1 MPKPVRQEDLDFVSC
16 ENDRYESELFKWK
29 NDRLVEAILQ
39 EELEFAKET
48 FKAKAIAH
56 KKYEAAEQKRLNA
69 DKEWQRYWEQVTA
82 KYERE
87 KLERKRQ
94 FELEQAKWKQ
104 MAEEYDRK
112 IKAQRQAEEDRKKRE
127 EEARRQEILRL
138 QNQKLAHEAA
148 LAEEKRKKEEA
159 QKAAENA
166 KKVQDNAKTVTE
178 NNNKNLVSDEIL
190 KQEELYRNM
199 LKNIHD
205 KFSKNP
211 QLKSSTTEA
220 RKNIT
225 LGLNILTNG
234 RAEIIKIASQFDAM
248 LKSHKNNS
256 DVYYFLINY
265 IAKAVVKHAEVDV
278 VSKESAAFPFAHLCV
293 LISTQHTDFM
303 EFLMTRLVK
312 KCPYVLPR
320 YYARQTNQSLEEYKK
335 QLSYKPNED
344 EDAYVNRMCAI
355 VALYCAIMQTI
366 PLYSNLKNPYG
377 IDNAWTYLARLMN
390 LRPQKITPSLL
401 YICLKITASSLHRAY
416 NHHALK
422 LFSVVYKSYIQNPPS
437 EVKSLLTSSPAA
449 MSRLRTLLEDASKK
463 GQFPAPEGQTPD

>member
-1 MPKPVRQEDLDFVSC
+1 MPKPVKQEDLDFVSC
-16 ENDRYESELFKWK
+16 ENDRYESEIFKWK
-29 NDRLVEAILQ
+29 NDRLVEAIIQ
-39 EELEFAKET
+39 EELEFEKET
-48 FKAKAIAH
+48 YKAKAIAH

-69 DKEWQRYWEQVTA
+69 DKEWQKYWEQ
-82 KYERE
+82 
-87 KLERKRQ
+87 LERKRQ
-94 FELEQAKWKQ
+94 FESEQARWRQ

-112 IKAQRQAEEDRKKRE
+112 IKALKQAEEDRKKRE
-127 EEARRQEILRL
+127 EEAKRQEILRI
-138 QNQKLAHEAA
+138 QNKKLEQEAA

-159 QKAAENA
+159 LKAAENA
-166 KKVQDNAKTVTE
+166 KKVQDNAKTVANDNT
-178 NNNKNLVSDEIL
+178 KNIVTDEIL
-190 KQEELYRNM
+190 KQEQLYRNM
-199 LKNIHD
+199 LKTIHD

-211 QLKSSTTEA
+211 QLKSATTEA

-234 RAEIIKIASQFDAM
+234 RAEIIKIATQFDAM
-248 LKSHKNNS
+248 LRNNKNNS

-265 IAKAVVKHAEVDV
+265 IAKGVVKHAEIDV

-293 LISTQHTDFM
+293 LICTQHTEFM

-320 YYARQTNQSLEEYKK
+320 YYSRQANQSLEEYKK
-335 QLSYKPNED
+335 QMSYKPNED

-355 VALYCAIMQTI
+355 VALYCAIMQTQ
-366 PLYSNLKNPYG
+366 PLYPNLKNPYG

-401 YICLKITASSLHRAY
+401 YICLKITGSSLLRAY
-416 NHHALK
+416 NQHALK
-422 LFSVVYKSYIQNPPS
+422 LFSVVYKSYVQKPPL
-437 EVKSLLTSSPAA
+437 EVNSLLTSAPAA

-463 GQFPAPEGQTPD
+463 GQFPVPEGQTPD

>member
-16 ENDRYESELFKWK
+16 ENDRYESEIFKWK
-29 NDRLVEAILQ
+29 NDRLVEAIIQ
-39 EELEFAKET
+39 EEFEFAKET
-48 FKAKAIAH
+48 YKAKAIAH

-69 DKEWQRYWEQVTA
+69 DKEWQKYWEQVAA
-82 KYERE
+82 KYEKE

-94 FELEQAKWKQ
+94 FESEQAKWRQ
-104 MAEEYDRK
+104 MADEYDRK
-112 IKAQRQAEEDRKKRE
+112 IKALKQAEEDRKKRE
-127 EEARRQEILRL
+127 EEAKRQEILKI
-138 QNQKLAHEAA
+138 QNKKLEQEAA

-159 QKAAENA
+159 LKAAENA
-166 KKVQDNAKTVTE
+166 KKVQDNAKTVT
-178 NNNKNLVSDEIL
+178 NDNTKNLVTDEIL
-190 KQEELYRNM
+190 KQEQLYRNM
-199 LKNIHD
+199 LKTIHD

-211 QLKSSTTEA
+211 QLKSATTEA

-234 RAEIIKIASQFDAM
+234 RAEIIKIATQFDAM
-248 LKSHKNNS
+248 LRSHKNNS

-265 IAKAVVKHAEVDV
+265 IAKGVVKHAEVDV

-293 LISTQHTDFM
+293 LICTQHTEFM

-320 YYARQTNQSLEEYKK
+320 YYARQANQSLEEYKK
-335 QLSYKPNED
+335 QMSYKPNED
-344 EDAYVNRMCAI
+344 EDAYVNRM
-355 VALYCAIMQTI
+355 Y
-366 PLYSNLKNPYG
+366 LKNPYG

-401 YICLKITASSLHRAY
+401 YICLKITGSSLLRAY
-416 NHHALK
+416 NQHALK
-422 LFSVVYKSYIQNPPS
+422 LFSVVYKSYVQRPPS
-437 EVKSLLTSSPAA
+437 EVNSLLTSAPAA

-463 GQFPAPEGQTPD
+463 GQFPVPEGQTPD